1 MARPLHLGRNG
12 LCNRSKARSGHDR
25 FDTGIGA
32 GSPWDWR
39 TACRSAALCGAD
51 IVVLSAEASDELL
64 RTCARLAPELR
75 LAIAITSNNVVL
87 FDEDGQQ
94 VRSVTTPHGATVGVA
109 GTHAN
114 LAIAP
119 ATMDVGCLTASGGAC
134 CNGRMLLCGGEEH
147 DIDGPGLYL
156 ANLVVD

>member
-1 MARPLHLGRNG
+1 MTDLTLALAQVAP
-12 LCNRSKARSGHDR
+12 
-25 FDTGIGA
+25 GIGEQV
-32 GSPWDWR
+32 
-39 TACRSAALCGAD
+39 CRSAALCGAD

-147 DIDGPGLYL
+147 GIDGPGLYL
-156 ANLVVD
+156 SNLVVD